1 MRLGILTSPIGEAG
15 ITPLSNILKISK
27 EISDNIYLITG
38 NAAYIHFAEVQGI
51 NSYNASLCRS
61 NNPIFRIF
69 KNIALQIKISRYLL
83 RIGKRVDCWI
93 CMFGA
98 ESQILPVLTLNLIN
112 RPVVLYFTGSSI
124 KTQQYKK
131 DLMLPVLKIIQY
143 FTCHYATSIIV
154 YSFTNIRDYGLKEW
168 EGKVKIFSEHLI
180 DTKQFSIRQRIS
192 DRGNNIGYI
201 GRISE
206 EKGICNLL
214 ESVKLFAPILP
225 NYSILI
231 IGDGDLTKKA
241 MNFIQKSGLQQYV
254 HFMGW
259 IDHDIL
265 PEYLNQLKLLII
277 PSFTEGLPNI
287 MLEAMACG
295 TPVLANNV
303 GAIADVIV
311 DNVNGFLMSSNT
323 PVSIKDNILRSI
335 NNGNLGNISFNASD
349 YVGSNFL
356 LQNKVQQFSMIL
368 SDSIRNME

>member
-1 MRLGILTSPIGEAG
+1 MKIGILTSPIEEAG
-15 ITPLSNILKISK
+15 IPPLSNILKIST

-51 NSYNASLCRS
+51 KSYNASLCRS

-69 KNIALQIKISRYLL
+69 KYIALQIKISRYLL

-98 ESQILPVLTLNLIN
+98 ESQILPVLILKLIKK
-112 RPVVLYFTGSSI
+112 PVILFFTGSSI
-124 KTQQYKK
+124 KTQQSKK
-131 DLMLPVLKIIQY
+131 DQMLPLLKIIQY

-168 EGKVKIFSEHLI
+168 EFKIKIFSEHLI
-180 DTKQFSIRQRIS
+180 DTKQFSIRQGIR

-225 NYSILI
+225 HYRIII

-241 MNFIQKSGLQQYV
+241 INFIQKSGLQHYV
-254 HFMGW
+254 HFLGW
-259 IDHDIL
+259 IDHGLL

-311 DNVNGFLMSSNT
+311 DNENGFLMDSNT
-323 PVSIKDNILRSI
+323 PLSIKNNILRSI
-335 NNGNLGNISFNASD
+335 NNENLVNISLNAREYIS
-349 YVGSNFL
+349 SNFL
-356 LQNKVQQFSMIL
+356 LEKKVKQFSMML